1 MARPSSS
8 TIAASLERVRALR
21 ESLKPTTELMD
32 TLKTHVATLKQRG
45 LELEQALPF
54 DAEEHSAPA
63 TPSLERT
70 KALGKTLELVSELA
84 RALET
89 QVGALDRQSR
99 GLEEA
104 LPSLGKAPEQQLG
117 PTDTSPPPQGAGHS
131 KDAGG
136 MADPAR
142 LAAVAMA
149 MQGHS
154 RQDVEAYLRSLA
166 VPNIDQILA
175 SVFSEAEGT

>member
-1 MARPSSS
+1 MERPSSS
-8 TIAASLERVRALR
+8 TIAASLERVRVLR
-21 ESLKPTTELMD
+21 ESLKPTFELMD
-32 TLKTHVATLKQRG
+32 ALKSHVATLKQGG
-45 LELEQALPF
+45 LELEQSLPF

-63 TPSLERT
+63 TASGERA

-89 QVGALDRQSR
+89 QVAALDRHSR

-104 LPSLGKAPEQQLG
+104 LPSLGKGPERQLG
-117 PTDTSPPPQGAGHS
+117 STDTSPPPEGAGHS

-154 RQDVEAYLRSLA
+154 RQDVEEYLRSLA

-175 SVFSEAEGT
+175 SVFSDGEGT